1 VADVFSKTM
10 EDSMTDTL
18 ERTSDVRDF
27 FVVGLRNAHALEH
40 QALALMDRQI
50 DHLSHY
56 PEVASRLKAHRT
68 ETEGQIER
76 LEEILHSLDES
87 PSALKDAALGLVGNI
102 AALGHMF
109 APDEI
114 LKNSFANFA
123 FENFEAASYKSLIT
137 VAETGGFGNT
147 THLLQ
152 RTLDEELAMA
162 RFCDESLPGITRKYL
177 ELRQRGETASH

>member
-1 VADVFSKTM
+1 MV
-10 EDSMTDTL
+10 DTL
-18 ERTSDVRDF
+18 DRTDVAQHV

-56 PEVASRLKAHRT
+56 PEVAQRLKAHRV

-76 LEEILHSLDES
+76 LDQILDALDES
-87 PSALKDAALGLVGNI
+87 ASAVKDTALGLVGNL
-102 AALGHMF
+102 AALGHVF

-114 LKNSFANFA
+114 LKNGFANFA
-123 FENFEAASYKSLIT
+123 FENFEIASYKSLMI
-137 VAETGGFGNT
+137 VAEMGGFT
-147 THLLQ
+147 DSLPLLQ
-152 RTLDEELAMA
+152 RTLDEEVAMA
-162 RFCDESLPGITRKYL
+162 RFCDESLPAITRKYI

>member
-1 VADVFSKTM
+1 MA
-10 EDSMTDTL
+10 DTL
-18 ERTSDVRDF
+18 DRTDVVQHV
-27 FVVGLRNAHALEH
+27 FVVGLRNAHAVEH

-56 PEVASRLKAHRT
+56 PEVAQRLKAHRI

-76 LEEILHSLDES
+76 LEEVLHSFDEKAS
-87 PSALKDAALGLVGNI
+87 VVKDATLGLVGNL
-102 AALGHMF
+102 AALGHVF

-123 FENFEAASYKSLIT
+123 FENFEVASYKSLIT
-137 VAETGGFGNT
+137 VAETGGFGQALP
-147 THLLQ
+147 LLQ

-162 RFCDESLPGITRKYL
+162 RFCDETLPGITRKYL
-177 ELRQRGETASH
+177 ELRARGETASH